1 MLKRFLY
8 AGVFAVVC
16 LGLVTL
22 FLIKHFE
29 KVTPV
34 EVLQAIPGDAVLFAE
49 NIDYEYLTE
58 SFLPNS
64 GMWIDFLNNAGK
76 GDLDSLINLTLGQI
90 RSSESLDPR
99 RQEGVVL
106 QQRRTDRYREPRV
119 GRDDG
124 VGQGPHVLDVVFP
137 RGE

>member
-29 KVTPV
+29 KGTPV
-34 EVLQAIPGDAVLFAE
+34 ELQQAIPGDAVLFAE

-58 SFLPNS
+58 SFLPGS
-64 GMWIDFLNNAGK
+64 GMWIDFLNIAGK
-76 GDLDSLINLTLGQI
+76 DRLDSLIHLTLAQI
-90 RSSESLDPR
+90 QGSESLNDYLKK
-99 RQEGVVL
+99 EG
-106 QQRRTDRYREPRV
+106 
-119 GRDDG
+119 
-124 VGQGPHVLDVVFP
+124 
-137 RGE
+137 